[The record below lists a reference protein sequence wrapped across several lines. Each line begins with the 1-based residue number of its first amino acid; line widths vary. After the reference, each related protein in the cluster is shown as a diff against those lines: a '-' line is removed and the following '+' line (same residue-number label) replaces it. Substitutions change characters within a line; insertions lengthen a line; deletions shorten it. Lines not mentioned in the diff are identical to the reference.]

1 MGAPAANGCW
11 RDLHVPP
18 RRHRSAG
25 RRSTVGARFPA
36 LRPAAH
42 VGDGAGVETRAQAL
56 TVTMEL
62 AGSSR
67 RDAGRERNRGG
78 GAGHES
84 LLRFDT
90 ADFAGGGPA
99 AVVASAADPDG

>member
-1 MGAPAANGCW
+1 MGGG
-11 RDLHVPP
+11 L
-18 RRHRSAG
+18 
-25 RRSTVGARFPA
+25 PA
-36 LRPAAH
+36 LRPFAR
-42 VGDGAGVETRAQAL
+42 VVDGAGVETRAQVL
-56 TVTMEL
+56 TVELAGRFGVTVVLKVTMEL